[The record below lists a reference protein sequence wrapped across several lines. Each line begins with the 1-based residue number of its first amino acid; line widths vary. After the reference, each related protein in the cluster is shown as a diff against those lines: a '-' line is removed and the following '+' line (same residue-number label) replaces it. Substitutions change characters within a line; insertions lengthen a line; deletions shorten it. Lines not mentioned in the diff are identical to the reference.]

1 MVVLKQL
8 RVGDNEKTFRD
19 RGSGFVVQ
27 KILIYIGLIIIVIGI
42 LWPFLKEIPIGRLP
56 GDIVYRKGNFNFYFP
71 IVTCL
76 VVSLIVTIIFKFF
89 K

>member
-1 MVVLKQL
+1 M
-8 RVGDNEKTFRD
+8 
-19 RGSGFVVQ
+19 Q
-27 KILIYIGLIIIVIGI
+27 KILIYIGLIIMVIGI

>member
-1 MVVLKQL
+1 MKYEESDTDL
-8 RVGDNEKTFRD
+8 GF
-19 RGSGFVVQ
+19 GFVMQ

>member
-1 MVVLKQL
+1 MVTI
-8 RVGDNEKTFRD
+8 GDHEKVTSD
-19 RGSGFVVQ
+19 LGSGFVMQ

>member
-1 MVVLKQL
+1 MIAF
-8 RVGDNEKTFRD
+8 NHEKAFRD
-19 RGSGFVVQ
+19 LGSGFVMQ
-27 KILIYIGLIIIVIGI
+27 KILIYIGLIIMVIGI

>member
-1 MVVLKQL
+1 LITF
-8 RVGDNEKTFRD
+8 NHEKTFRD
-19 RGSGFVVQ
+19 RGSGFAMQ

>member
-1 MVVLKQL
+1 MKYEES
-8 RVGDNEKTFRD
+8 DRD
-19 RGSGFVVQ
+19 LGSGFVMQ

>member
-1 MVVLKQL
+1 MIKFI
-8 RVGDNEKTFRD
+8 NEKTFRD
-19 RGSGFVVQ
+19 FGSGFVMQ

-71 IVTCL
+71 IVTYL

>member
-1 MVVLKQL
+1 M
-8 RVGDNEKTFRD
+8 
-19 RGSGFVVQ
+19 Q

>member
-1 MVVLKQL
+1 MIAF
-8 RVGDNEKTFRD
+8 NHEKAFRD
-19 RGSGFVVQ
+19 LGSGFVMQ

>member
-1 MVVLKQL
+1 MVTI
-8 RVGDNEKTFRD
+8 GDHEKVPSD
-19 RGSGFVVQ
+19 LDSGFVMQ

>member
-1 MVVLKQL
+1 MKHEES
-8 RVGDNEKTFRD
+8 DTD
-19 RGSGFVVQ
+19 RGSGFVMQ